1 MVYDKARNLSHNTTC
16 RKPSHKTVSGGIS
29 AQKGERRMKYRL
41 VLCSVTWI
49 NTEEQ
54 IDFEFQTLEECF
66 EKAKFFL
73 DQGYTIELQN
83 IVEDE

>member
-1 MVYDKARNLSHNTTC
+1 
-16 RKPSHKTVSGGIS
+16 
-29 AQKGERRMKYRL
+29 MKYRL

-49 NTEEQ
+49 NTEDQ

-66 EKAKFFL
+66 EKAKLFL

-83 IVEDE
+83 IVKDE